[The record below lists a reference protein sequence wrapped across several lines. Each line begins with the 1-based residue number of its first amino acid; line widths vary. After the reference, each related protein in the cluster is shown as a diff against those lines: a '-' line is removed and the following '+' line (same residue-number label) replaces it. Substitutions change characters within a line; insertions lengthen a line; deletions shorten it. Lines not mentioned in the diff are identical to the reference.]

1 MERALRA
8 CAFPTNALSSL
19 DPTGSAVR
27 CPPMSPRSIKWQRS
41 NARNSR
47 PLSRRQYANTSI
59 GCVACMSTGSWST
72 NSSRQLVTF
81 PCLQLRP
88 RSEFVSWSSTRSGS
102 RSSLKAGG
110 LLRGTPPEQ
119 LTTFRGAEAT
129 HLVRSFDDVWK
140 AAPHWQ
146 LRSDRGVHPIP
157 TNLAALLAWARREG
171 LLPGRRSRNMDRP
184 LGALRNFAAHP
195 THYTLQTPPDSSR
208 AIARS
213 AEVINKLWGVDTPG
227 GYLFSG
233 PIRRE
238 PRVIGIDP
246 VNHRALAMRVD
257 QVTGLSQPETNYHF
271 LVLLVPPE
279 EDLWNLVGGPGPE
292 FVYRQGVE
300 RTRYPCHELF
310 SGSYDQLIAEIA
322 AGAFDSAEDAV
333 EYLDRRF
340 LIRLLDGDLDDVR
353 TPQDLLDVPTH
364 LTAHGLRSSRTLRWM
379 PGITQPSIGRSN
391 STVTVRAL
399 SAWSRLA
406 RSSATGHQQ
415 WRGRPRTW
423 CSARQVSGP
432 PRQAPYAHRGADICS
447 SRPLTVVGPW
457 GNRFIW
463 LQNTFRNFPRSSALS
478 WTTGTPGFR
487 SSD

>member
-1 MERALRA
+1 MPADVAAQHQVATIERTELAAVVPEAIREYFDRVRRLHVYGLLEYEFFSAACDLSLFAIEAALR
-8 CAFPTNALSSL
+8 
-19 DPTGSAVR
+19 VR
-27 CPPMSPRSIKWQRS
+27 FVEFYAQRLPVI
-41 NARNSR
+41 AKG
-47 PLSRRQYANTSI
+47 RR
-59 GCVACMSTGSWST
+59 VA
-72 NSSRQLVTF
+72 
-81 PCLQLRP
+81 
-88 RSEFVSWSSTRSGS
+88 
-102 RSSLKAGG
+102 
-110 LLRGTPPEQ
+110 RGTPPEQ

-292 FVYRQGVE
+292 FVYRRGVE

-353 TPQDLLDVPTH
+353 TPQDLLDVPHPLDGTWLAIIADSPLDARYH
-364 LTAHGLRSSRTLRWM
+364 AAQHREIQLDGDGTCPECMVEVSAELSDWSSAVAWATAHL
-379 PGITQPSIGRSN
+379 
-391 STVTVRAL
+391 V
-399 SAWSRLA
+399 
-406 RSSATGHQQ
+406 
-415 WRGRPRTW
+415 
-423 CSARQVSGP
+423 
-432 PRQAPYAHRGADICS
+432 
-447 SRPLTVVGPW
+447 
-457 GNRFIW
+457 
-463 LQNTFRNFPRSSALS
+463 
-478 WTTGTPGFR
+478 
-487 SSD
+487 